1 MSDNRGG
8 EQGRDPSRPI
18 LEGERPG
25 DAYEH
30 ENSILDELGGT
41 DGDDLDDLDEDSADL
56 EDFGELDD
64 EDFDDEELD
73 DGELDDGELDDEE
86 F

>member
-41 DGDDLDDLDEDSADL
+41 DGDDLDEDSADL

-73 DGELDDGELDDEE
+73 DGELDDEE